1 MRTNSFFSYLL
12 VKAGVLKTRLARNK
26 PTRKFNRFRLVG
38 VDLLDVI
45 GAKGDLQV
53 AQHLSRRRVA
63 HHLPLLEAARG
74 FRIQIGFELPQII
87 GRRLLGG
94 DPLLLRSS
102 YKKTWTAAHLPWPLG
117 SLLTKSNRDKSNKK
131 NTKLGTVERE
141 YPNQHLNKKK
151 LSWLVTKN
159 SLSQTKK
166 PNFKKMKRK
175 SWDTCNE

>member
-12 VKAGVLKTRLARNK
+12 VKAGVLKTRLARKK
-26 PTRKFNRFRLVG
+26 PTRKFNRFRLVA

-166 PNFKKMKRK
+166 PNF
-175 SWDTCNE
+175 